1 MKVGIIG
8 LGDIAKKAYL
18 PVYASVKDVE
28 FHLYTRNQDTL
39 TEVSKTYRFQYIHQS
54 IDSMVKSGIVAAF
67 VHSSTESHPDIIR
80 ELLNN
85 NIHVYVDKPISYDY
99 ETSKELVALAE
110 EKNRILMVGFNR
122 RFAPVNSEL
131 KKAIPEPN
139 MMIVQKN
146 RNGLPNDVRTFVMDD
161 FIHVIDTMRFLYPYQ
176 IEEITVKGRKKDNLL
191 YHVVVQ
197 FQSEDCTAIGI
208 MNRDSGTREEKVEV
222 MSSAEKRV
230 VYNVADAEIHKNSQV
245 IKLASNDWEPTLH
258 KRGFEQLVAEFIDS
272 VKGDRKPS
280 ISSSDALRTHEICEF
295 IIQKLGE

>member
-1 MKVGIIG
+1 MKIGIIG

-39 TEVSKTYRFQYIHQS
+39 TEVAETYRFQNVHQS
-54 IDSMVKSGIVAAF
+54 IDSMVQSGIVAAF
-67 VHSSTESHPDIIR
+67 VHSSTESHPEIIR

-85 NIHVYVDKPISYDY
+85 NIHVYVDKPISYNY
-99 ETSKELVALAE
+99 ETSKGLVALAE

-197 FQSEDCTAIGI
+197 FQSENCTAIGI

-230 VYNVADAEIHKNSQV
+230 IYNVAEAEIHKNSQV

-258 KRGFEQLVAEFIDS
+258 KRGFEQLVAEFIAS
-272 VKGDRKPS
+272 VKGDREPS
-280 ISSSDALRTHEICEF
+280 ISSSDALQTHEICEF